1 MVLKASLGSS
11 HFDSKILFIP
21 VRFQGHAD
29 IFSKIKH
36 PFCIYLMDLETWPHF
51 SLGDRVTM
59 KTVANQFCNGP
70 HRTEILP

>member
-1 MVLKASLGSS
+1 MVLNASLGSS

-36 PFCIYLMDLETWPHF
+36 PFCIYLMDLEL
-51 SLGDRVTM
+51 SLI
-59 KTVANQFCNGP
+59 
-70 HRTEILP
+70 HI